1 MNGLSEIPMSEEV
14 NLVDEDSL
22 KATIPVVWQ
31 ILKSIIFAST
41 LILQE
46 LMSRVAESPALCD
59 SESESSV
66 DILPDSNL
74 LMSTDGPML
83 SSKVL
88 HVLRG
93 FYFITSRL
101 GPNAFSS
108 YNFVYFAA
116 IDILST
122 YPLQAERVIK
132 ELAPKEGKHWNQQL
146 YLYYGR

>member
-1 MNGLSEIPMSEEV
+1 VNGLSEIPMSEEA

-31 ILKSIIFAST
+31 ILKSILFAST

-59 SESESSV
+59 SESRS
-66 DILPDSNL
+66 DLDCPPKLNL
-74 LMSTDGPML
+74 LISIDGPMIA
-83 SSKVL
+83 SKVL

-116 IDILST
+116 IDILSS
-122 YPLQAERVIK
+122 YPAQAEEFVKGIV
-132 ELAPKEGKHWNQQL
+132 PTEGK
-146 YLYYGR
+146 YYTLL